1 MLKEHQLL
9 EDAYKSSDHDLI
21 YNIAQKLADNYE
33 AILNVKP
40 YHRILCLNNGIVY
53 MSIRE
58 AGKQLKLRPAS
69 IGDVLRG
76 ERLDIRGYRFE
87 YYNAS

>member
-1 MLKEHQLL
+1 MIKEHQLL
-9 EDAYKSSDHDLI
+9 EDAANASDYDLI
-21 YNIAQKLADNYE
+21 LQIATQLADDYE
-33 AILNVKP
+33 VILNVKP
-40 YHRILCLNNGIVY
+40 YHRIKCLNNGIVY

-76 ERLDIRGYRFE
+76 DRLDIRGYRFE